1 MDRQTFLAACKLAAE
16 YGENISIG
24 GGEPTVHPLFWD
36 FIGLAIAY
44 TDEGPPWLATNGKL
58 TETALILA
66 RLARKGV
73 LSVELSQDEF
83 HEEIEWDVVEAF
95 QKPKRGEYMARYNDD
110 FRGIRDITQG
120 GRKEPI
126 PVGRAAEL
134 YDAEQTECCCDDLF
148 VAPNGDLY
156 TCGCQS
162 IKIGTVFEPEIT
174 DEIMEKSSDYGWC
187 SMNWEEEEE

>member
-1 MDRQTFLAACKLAAE
+1 MYIQITTRCNMECAHCCYSCGPEGVDMDRQTFLAACKLAAE

-95 QKPKRGEYMARYNDD
+95 QKPKRGSTTMTR
-110 FRGIRDITQG
+110 
-120 GRKEPI
+120 
-126 PVGRAAEL
+126 
-134 YDAEQTECCCDDLF
+134 
-148 VAPNGDLY
+148 
-156 TCGCQS
+156 
-162 IKIGTVFEPEIT
+162 
-174 DEIMEKSSDYGWC
+174 
-187 SMNWEEEEE
+187 